1 MKQKIVVNIGRLAGI
16 LPAGKERLCGKE
28 MAQMET
34 LENAWMLIEDGR
46 IKDFGGASEAP
57 IAPKAPPTVPEGASL
72 LFRAKTFVAPSGAER
87 GASGAS
93 GASWAIISPTK
104 RLSNCAAWRFVS
116 LSSANTMR
124 AFGFPSSQG

>member
-16 LPAGKERLCGKE
+16 LPVGKERLCGKE

-57 IAPKAPPTVPEGASL
+57 KAPPT
-72 LFRAKTFVAPSGAER
+72 APVKS
-87 GASGAS
+87 
-93 GASWAIISPTK
+93 
-104 RLSNCAAWRFVS
+104 
-116 LSSANTMR
+116 
-124 AFGFPSSQG
+124 